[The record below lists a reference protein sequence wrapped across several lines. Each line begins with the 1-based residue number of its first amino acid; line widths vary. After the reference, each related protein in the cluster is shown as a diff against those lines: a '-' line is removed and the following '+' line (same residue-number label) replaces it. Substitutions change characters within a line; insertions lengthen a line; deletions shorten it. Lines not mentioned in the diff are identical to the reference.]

1 MKGDQGATWCVI
13 ILQPDCS
20 RWSHQSSCSFL
31 WTIWIQ
37 DPIPWM
43 PGEMLE
49 TSSSHRLTYRNKVGE
64 VLAKPSGRW
73 APASLLKRPTIGKCS
88 LPHNKTLT
96 TAYKSQASMLQ
107 HIGREFTHYI
117 HNNILYFYVYIISIY
132 LYVANDISHWNHL
145 QVWNPS
151 SVALLTMGRARAQPK
166 HPRIFII
173 DDNCPFAWQIKE
185 STFLWE
191 MNHFRV
197 VWKFPA

>member
-117 HNNILYFYVYIISIY
+117 HNNILYFLCIYNIY
-132 LYVANDISHWNHL
+132 LSLCCKRHKPL
-145 QVWNPS
+145 KPS
-151 SVALLTMGRARAQPK
+151 SSLES
-166 HPRIFII
+166 IFCCTVN
-173 DDNCPFAWQIKE
+173 DGTRKG
-185 STFLWE
+185 STQTSKDIYNW
-191 MNHFRV
+191 
-197 VWKFPA
+197 W